1 MNDAI
6 ARAEI
11 KRYVD
16 KAYLAKL
23 MQMNDQRLQRNGDLY
38 VTLHKGGHSR
48 NSSACVLGEVDIEEA
63 LMAELLHQTAELYID
78 AYERKGLKIGPEVMK
93 DLAEKQVGVV
103 ATRKATLM
111 AQAQLTAQRTN
122 QMSKANYYSHLGKKA
137 SQAMMEIGPKIDLYN
152 LTPQRSEPTP
162 VVNNIFHLSGPG
174 SKVVQGDDH
183 STNTITVNEKELFQS
198 LASAI
203 TSAVADTAER
213 SEILARLDE
222 LKAQKTK
229 TDYLAMIPK
238 FIEAATSIGHII
250 APYLPA
256 LMEKAEQLG
265 RG

>member
-23 MQMNDQRLQRNGDLY
+23 MQMNDQRLKRNGDLY
-38 VTLHKGGHSR
+38 VTLHKRGHSR

-63 LMAELLHQTAELYID
+63 LMAELLHQTADLYIE

-103 ATRKATLM
+103 ATQKATLM
-111 AQAQLTAQRTN
+111 APAQLTAQRTN
-122 QMSKANYYSHLGKKA
+122 QMSKANYYSHLGKRA

-152 LTPQRSEPTP
+152 LTPQKSEPTP
-162 VVNNIFHLSGPG
+162 VVNNTFHLSGPG

-183 STNTITVNEKELFQS
+183 STNTITVNEKELLHVRLAPSTASS
-198 LASAI
+198 LLVKLKLLPP
-203 TSAVADTAER
+203 TSASLHWAIWGV
-213 SEILARLDE
+213 
-222 LKAQKTK
+222 
-229 TDYLAMIPK
+229 
-238 FIEAATSIGHII
+238 
-250 APYLPA
+250 
-256 LMEKAEQLG
+256 G
-265 RG
+265 RRAH

>member
-1 MNDAI
+1 
-6 ARAEI
+6 
-11 KRYVD
+11 
-16 KAYLAKL
+16 
-23 MQMNDQRLQRNGDLY
+23 MNDQRIQRNGDLY
-38 VTLHKGGHSR
+38 VTLHQGGHSR

-63 LMAELLHQTAELYID
+63 LMAELLHQTADLYID

-122 QMSKANYYSHLGKKA
+122 QISKANYYSHLGKRT

-152 LTPQRSEPTP
+152 LTPKTSETTT

-183 STNTITVNEKELFQS
+183 STNTITVNEKELFES

-213 SEILARLDE
+213 TEILARLDE

-238 FIEAATSIGHII
+238 FITAATSIGHII

-256 LMEKAEQLG
+256 LMEKAEQLA

>member
-1 MNDAI
+1 MNEAVE
-6 ARAEI
+6 RAEI
-11 KRYVD
+11 KKYID

-23 MQMNDQRLQRNGDLY
+23 MQMNDQRLQRNGALY
-38 VTLHKGGHSR
+38 VTLHNGGHSR

-63 LMAELLHQTAELYID
+63 LMAELLHQTADLYID

-111 AQAQLTAQRTN
+111 AQSQLTAQRTK

-152 LTPQRSEPTP
+152 LTPQKSEPTP
-162 VVNNIFHLSGPG
+162 VVNNIFHLSGTG

-203 TSAVADTAER
+203 TSAVGDTAER

-238 FIEAATSIGHII
+238 FITAATSIGHII

-256 LMEKAEQLG
+256 LMEKAEQLA